1 MFTAETYVARRAK
14 LCEKVGQGLM
24 LFIGNIDIACN
35 YKDNT
40 YHFRQDSTFLYL
52 FGLKVA
58 GIAATLDA
66 ETGEAILYMD
76 ELTMD
81 DIIWMGNQPSV
92 SDQAATVGVTKVM
105 PVSKLASVVEA
116 NKGRE
121 IHYVP
126 TYHGVTTIRIAE
138 LLGKT
143 TKEVENGASVKLI
156 KALVSMREIK
166 EQCEIE
172 ELRKHMAV
180 GREMHMAAMT
190 MAHAGRTEAEIMA
203 MVGRMS
209 QRYGGPVSF
218 PIICTVHG
226 ETLHNHGY
234 PNTLKNGQLLLVD
247 AGSESPM
254 CYATDHT
261 RTSPVG
267 GKFTAQQREI
277 YQIVLD
283 ANNAVAATCEPGITY
298 KEVHL
303 MACRVIA
310 SGLKE
315 LGLMKGDV
323 DEAVMEGAHALFM
336 PHGIGHMLGL
346 DVHDMESY
354 NEVLVGYDDEIQK
367 STQFGLASLRLGKR
381 LKEGFVVTDEPGIYF
396 IPALIDKWK
405 SEGICKDFINFD
417 ALDAYRTFG
426 GIRLEDDLLITRHGC
441 ENLGERIPIEPEEV
455 ETEVNKNRF
464 NNF

>member
-1 MFTAETYVARRAK
+1 MFTAETYLARRAK

-24 LFIGNIDIACN
+24 LFVGNIDIACN

-52 FGLKVA
+52 FGLQVA

-66 ETGEAILYMD
+66 ETGEATLYMD

-81 DIIWMGNQPSV
+81 DIIWMGPQPSV
-92 SDQAATVGVTKVM
+92 YNQAAKAG
-105 PVSKLASVVEA
+105 VSKVLPTSKLSSVIAA
-116 NKGRE
+116 NINRE
-121 IHYVP
+121 IHFVP
-126 TYHGVTTIRIAE
+126 TYHGVTTMRIAE
-138 LLGKT
+138 LLGKS
-143 TKEVENGASVKLI
+143 TKEIESGASVKLI

-166 EQCEIE
+166 EKCEID
-172 ELRKHMAV
+172 ELRKHMAA

-190 MAHAGRTEAEIMA
+190 MAHEGRTEAEIMA
-203 MVGRMS
+203 MVSRMS
-209 QRYGGPVSF
+209 LKNGGPVSF
-218 PIICTVHG
+218 PTICTVHG

-247 AGSESPM
+247 AGSESPL

-267 GKFTAQQREI
+267 GKFTDQQKEI

-283 ANNAVAATCEPGITY
+283 ANNAVAAACEPGLTY

-310 SGLKE
+310 GGLKE
-315 LGLMKGDV
+315 LGIMKGDM

-381 LKEGFVVTDEPGIYF
+381 LREGFVVTDEPGIYF

-405 SEGICKDFINFD
+405 AEGIHKDFINFD
-417 ALDAYRTFG
+417 ALDAYRSFG

-441 ENLGERIPIEPEEV
+441 ENLGERIPIEIEDV
-455 ETEVNKNRF
+455 EKEVNNNRF
-464 NNF
+464 NNI